1 MAAPR
6 LLYLTSSFPY
16 GVNDLFFEPEVRE
29 LVRQGV
35 DVRPVPIRPRG
46 ALTAAD
52 AESLSLRRPLFDLG
66 IATAALAETLRA
78 PVAVGRSFALLFRS
92 PAPNVLLRNL
102 VAFPKALW
110 IARLAR
116 SWGADHI
123 HAHWAGPPSTV
134 AFIASRLSGVP
145 FSFTAHFADIAANN
159 LLREKSAS
167 ARYVRFIATA
177 MMDLARQTAPGIDE
191 SRWVLVRFGVEMPEG
206 GAPREGL
213 GDPPVLLMGARFDH
227 EKRHDL
233 LFHATRRL
241 LDEGI
246 DVEVWLAG
254 AGPTEEETRQLAH
267 RVGID
272 GSVRFRGS
280 VPRAVLLEWLASG
293 QVDVAVLPSDGEGLP
308 VFLIE
313 ALAHY
318 VPAIATDAGG
328 VAELLGDGC
337 GEVVPL
343 GDADALTDAIVR
355 VLGTPELRERMV
367 QAGRARVEREFAIE
381 SVVRHLRELLGFA
394 DQADDKVPIGDPS
407 ANVRPGN
414 VPW

>member
-1 MAAPR
+1 MASPR
-6 LLYLTSSFPY
+6 LLFLSSSFPY
-16 GVNDLFFEPEVRE
+16 GLIDRFFAPEVRE

-35 DVRPVPIRPRG
+35 DVLAVPVRPTG
-46 ALTAAD
+46 TLTTED
-52 AESLSLRRPLFDLG
+52 AESLAIRRPLFDLA
-66 IATAALAETLRA
+66 IARGALGETIRDPLA
-78 PVAVGRSFALLFRS
+78 VARSFGLLFRS

-116 SWGADHI
+116 SWNADHI

-167 ARYVRFIATA
+167 ARYVRFIAAA
-177 MMDLARQTAPGIDE
+177 MMELARETAPGVDE

-206 GAPREGL
+206 VAPREGV
-213 GDPPVLLMGARFDH
+213 GEPPVLLMGARFDQ

-241 LDEGI
+241 LDEGV

-254 AGPTEEETRQLAH
+254 AGPSEEETKELAR
-267 RVGID
+267 RVGVER
-272 GSVRFRGS
+272 SVRFRGS
-280 VPRAVLLEWLASG
+280 VPRAELLGWLASG
-293 QVDVAVLPSDGEGLP
+293 RVDVAVLPSDGEGLP

-343 GDADALTDAIVR
+343 DDADGLADAIAR
-355 VLGTPELRERMV
+355 VLRSPELRERMV
-367 QAGRARVEREFAIE
+367 QAGRDRVEREFAIQV
-381 SVVRHLRELLGFA
+381 VVRHLRQLLGFA
-394 DQADDKVPIGDPS
+394 NEARDPVATDRSSENFS
-407 ANVRPGN
+407 A
-414 VPW
+414 